1 MAAIPPHRAP
11 SLPTPP
17 LSRPSGTR
25 QTLIERVYDFFGL
38 NNKFHAYT
46 PIETIDYDLDVIT
59 SPVDA
64 HIRHI
69 GRIGDDGMFIGKDG
83 RMISLTEHFG
93 DRAKE
98 FAGYHYMNC
107 YLSPRNI
114 HWWAFPY
121 DGCITQTRIVEGRA
135 TIPTLL
141 ALEALGI
148 QVLKSAVERNA
159 SIGSILE
166 TPRCQLGIIPIGSVN
181 VNSMT
186 IETDETKTHK
196 KGNPYGYFRLGS
208 TIEIIYP
215 ADCTPLRREGEAIH
229 IGEPLLQLPSQSR

>member
-59 SPVDA
+59 S
-64 HIRHI
+64 
-69 GRIGDDGMFIGKDG
+69 